1 MSTTLMAP
9 PLPDAPY
16 RGIEPFRFTDQQIF
30 AAREEETWALLSN
43 VILYR
48 AVLLYGASGTG
59 KSSLINAG
67 LLPQVLKDGYIPDRL
82 RVQPF
87 AGRELKVERIRK
99 SGREEHAAYLP
110 SNFAASESDASAES
124 IELSLSAFRARLE
137 DFRPAP
143 DKDGSSSPTD
153 AARPRPLL
161 IFDQF
166 EEFITLFEEAQRV
179 GAIEESPNGPKEA
192 ASAQHEILKTLV
204 ELIQDETL
212 PIKIIFAFREDYLAK
227 LSLLFEYCPE
237 LLDQAQRLLPP
248 NIEALPQIIRAPFTN
263 PELRAYFLKQAD
275 IARSEITEPLAQ
287 KIAAELGRR
296 SEAGNANLT
305 ELQIVCQRLWQ
316 APDAEKLF
324 RDEGIEGLLKGYG
337 ADVFRHFTPE
347 LRDAA
352 VVLLSHMITASNT
365 RNIISEEDL
374 LGRTIDCDFQPAQC
388 TGALTALSQSQIVRR
403 EPRHSIYF
411 YEITSEYLVPW
422 IKERVA
428 ERKSAEEQRLAE
440 AERQKLEKERA
451 QAVAQFEAEKRRGR
465 LMMRLLAGMGVLGI
479 AVVILGWWGLKQYRQ
494 LRATEVATS
503 LQKEQLQELQDVLKA
518 INSPNQGEA
527 LQGVQNLDTLIK
539 ENKVPSEL
547 KSVLIATASTNQ
559 DQNVRKAAY
568 SVLTQAAQNDQ
579 ELTKSI
585 AKAAETNDTL
595 AQQLPPRFYVHY
607 ADDSQQGQA
616 QQVAGA
622 LKKQGYIVP
631 GIQKAVDKDAK
642 TNQLR
647 YFRKDEP
654 GMPKPDDIVTL
665 LKNTTHTNWRAFF
678 LQGYGS
684 SKIRP
689 GHFEIWFAAVVQAT
703 EVKPA
708 TGTLVLRLTDP
719 EGNTLTGVRPVIT
732 LSGGPLHLSGSTF
745 RQEGTQFDLLEGSYD
760 AVVEV
765 AGYVSNRRRFSI
777 KDNATL
783 ELTFKLTKTR
793 PYQQAS
799 PTPYEFVD
807 PADQKKKRGKP

>member
-110 SNFAASESDASAES
+110 SNFAPSESEASAES

-143 DKDGSSSPTD
+143 DEGGSSSPTD

-212 PIKIIFAFREDYLAK
+212 PIKIIFAFREDYLAR

-374 LGRTIDCDFQPAQC
+374 LGRTIDCDFQPSQC
-388 TGALTALSQSQIVRR
+388 NRALTALSQSQIVRR

-428 ERKSAEEQRLAE
+428 ARKSEEERRLAE
-440 AERQKLEKERA
+440 EAQRKLEAEREH
-451 QAVAQFEAEKRRGR
+451 AVKRFEAEQRRSQIFQ
-465 LMMRLLAGMGVLGI
+465 RLLTAMILLMVVVVFLGMFAYKQYKHARSAEADAKAAQLQTDQILKALTLVTSQNPDENLQGI
-479 AVVILGWWGLKQYRQ
+479 AQF
-494 LRATEVATS
+494 
-503 LQKEQLQELQDVLKA
+503 D
-518 INSPNQGEA
+518 A
-527 LQGVQNLDTLIK
+527 LVK
-539 ENKVPSEL
+539 ENKISPDLASAAIQPALASQDKRVHQAGYDFLLRVEQTNPVVAQ
-547 KSVLIATASTNQ
+547 SV
-559 DQNVRKAAY
+559 VKAAQ
-568 SVLTQAAQNDQ
+568 S
-579 ELTKSI
+579 
-585 AKAAETNDTL
+585 NDTL
-595 AQQLPPRFYVHY
+595 AEKIPPRFYIHI
-607 ADDSQQGQA
+607 ADESQRGQA
-616 QQVAGA
+616 QQLAA
-622 LKKQGYIVP
+622 SLKKQGYLVP
-631 GIQKAVDKDAK
+631 GIQNVGEKGVKH
-642 TNQLR
+642 NQLR
-647 YFRKDEP
+647 YFRDSEP
-654 GMPKPDDIVTL
+654 GIPTPQEIIAFLDKANVGKWIPNRVHGYEQSTKVATGQFELWFASVAAPEPDATARGELLLHFRNEYNSILNGPKPIVRIFR
-665 LKNTTHTNWRAFF
+665 N
-678 LQGYGS
+678 GS
-684 SKIRP
+684 SQVDIQ
-689 GHFEIWFAAVVQAT
+689 GS
-703 EVKPA
+703 PA
-708 TGTLVLRLTDP
+708 QRDDSLLLYLP
-719 EGNTLTGVRPVIT
+719 EGIYRVSVDLPGYETAMKKVSVKANQ
-732 LSGGPLHLSGSTF
+732 STQYTF
-745 RQEGTQFDLLEGSYD
+745 
-760 AVVEV
+760 
-765 AGYVSNRRRFSI
+765 
-777 KDNATL
+777 
-783 ELTFKLTKTR
+783 ELVKKKKSRLKPEQR
-793 PYQQAS
+793 PY
-799 PTPYEFVD
+799 
-807 PADQKKKRGKP
+807 